1 MGPLLF
7 VQLQGRDRGGE
18 GKEVRR
24 KDPGLQ
30 KSKEYLT
37 KKMQSRVGDTNQKSH
52 RGGYFSL
59 KGLRIVGLHA
69 YSDEI
74 KKYCNFLPHSV

>member
-52 RGGYFSL
+52 KQRRLFFFERIKDCRFACL
-59 KGLRIVGLHA
+59 LRRN
-69 YSDEI
+69 
-74 KKYCNFLPHSV
+74 KKIL

>member
-1 MGPLLF
+1 MQP
-7 VQLQGRDRGGE
+7 QGRDRGGE

-37 KKMQSRVGDTNQKSH
+37 KKMQSRVGDTNQKF
-52 RGGYFSL
+52 RKQRRLFFFE
-59 KGLRIVGLHA
+59 RIKDCRFACLLGQN
-69 YSDEI
+69 
-74 KKYCNFLPHSV
+74 KKIL

>member
-1 MGPLLF
+1 MQP
-7 VQLQGRDRGGE
+7 QGRDRGGE

-37 KKMQSRVGDTNQKSH
+37 KKMQSRVGDTNQKF
-52 RGGYFSL
+52 RKQRRLFFFERIKDCRL
-59 KGLRIVGLHA
+59 ACLLRQN
-69 YSDEI
+69 
-74 KKYCNFLPHSV
+74 KKIL